1 MYHKER
7 EQKELRERGDSASAL
22 RRKIV
27 ESVSSIERSFARR
40 YNHGAKP
47 KGQEKE
53 AYGNADE
60 RSHNAIYRKI
70 NATISITMNNAL
82 KSSEFHPPP

>member
-1 MYHKER
+1 MCHKER
-7 EQKELRERGDSASAL
+7 EQKELRERGDSASTL

-47 KGQEKE
+47 KPQEKHV
-53 AYGNADE
+53 YGKGNE
-60 RSHNAIYRKI
+60 H
-70 NATISITMNNAL
+70 L
-82 KSSEFHPPP
+82 K